1 MARRRTWNPIKIV
14 RRRLQRIERQS
25 ATRSRTPWARAID
38 WCLLLSLPLGCGLA
52 FVLDANV
59 SRVSTETLATVRLG
73 RDDRGTPLRGVIVR
87 EDPVRVPWPF
97 GSPLATVEI
106 RRRTIEHGWPFAS
119 RTTLAPLELPTVPL
133 ADPDVVVDLAG
144 PDASIG
150 LSALRDATNVDL
162 FDGLDVS
169 MDVMIS
175 ERRPDLVDDVR
186 SRTTST
192 TRSWSATLAAAATLW
207 LLLFVSSIVLIRT
220 IQFGTWGVRRV
231 RRRRMVGKLRDGRCP
246 FCGYDLS
253 GVRFPKKCSEC
264 GRRIW
269 G

>member
-1 MARRRTWNPIKIV
+1 M
-14 RRRLQRIERQS
+14 
-25 ATRSRTPWARAID
+25 
-38 WCLLLSLPLGCGLA
+38 
-52 FVLDANV
+52 
-59 SRVSTETLATVRLG
+59 
-73 RDDRGTPLRGVIVR
+73 
-87 EDPVRVPWPF
+87 
-97 GSPLATVEI
+97 
-106 RRRTIEHGWPFAS
+106 
-119 RTTLAPLELPTVPL
+119 
-133 ADPDVVVDLAG
+133 VVDLAG
-144 PDASIG
+144 SDASIR

-169 MDVMIS
+169 MDVLIS
-175 ERRPDLVDDVR
+175 ERRSDLVDDVR

-207 LLLFVSSIVLIRT
+207 LLLFVSSIIVIRT
-220 IQFGTWGVRRV
+220 VQFGTLFTRRL
-231 RRRRMVGKLRDGRCP
+231 RRRRIVGKLRDGRCP

>member
-1 MARRRTWNPIKIV
+1 MARRRTWNPIKIL

-25 ATRSRTPWARAID
+25 ATRNRTPWARAID
-38 WCLLLSLPLGCGLA
+38 WCLLLSLPLGFVLA

-59 SRVSTETLATVRLG
+59 SRVSTETLATVRVG

-87 EDPVRVPWPF
+87 EDPARVPWPF

-144 PDASIG
+144 SDASIR

-169 MDVMIS
+169 MDVLIS
-175 ERRPDLVDDVR
+175 ERRSDLVDDVR

-207 LLLFVSSIVLIRT
+207 LLLFVSSIIVIRT
-220 IQFGTWGVRRV
+220 VQFGTLFTRRL
-231 RRRRMVGKLRDGRCP
+231 RRRRIVGKLRDGRCP

>member
-1 MARRRTWNPIKIV
+1 M
-14 RRRLQRIERQS
+14 
-25 ATRSRTPWARAID
+25 
-38 WCLLLSLPLGCGLA
+38 LA

-192 TRSWSATLAAAATLW
+192 TRSWSATLAAATTLW

-231 RRRRMVGKLRDGRCP
+231 RRRRM
-246 FCGYDLS
+246 
-253 GVRFPKKCSEC
+253 
-264 GRRIW
+264 I
-269 G
+269 

>member
-1 MARRRTWNPIKIV
+1 MARRRTWNPITII

-25 ATRSRTPWARAID
+25 ATRNRTPWTRAVD
-38 WCLLLSLPLGCGLA
+38 WCLLLSLPLGFVLA
-52 FVLDANV
+52 FALYANV

-73 RDDRGTPLRGVIVR
+73 RDDRGTPLRGVILR
-87 EDPVRVPWPF
+87 DDSAGVPWPF

-119 RTTLAPLELPTVPL
+119 RTTVAPLELPTVPL
-133 ADPDVVVDLAG
+133 ADPDVVVDLAH
-144 PDASIG
+144 PDAARD
-150 LSALRDATNVDL
+150 LLALRDATDVDL

-169 MDVMIS
+169 LDVMTA
-175 ERRPDLVDDVR
+175 ERRRDLVDDVR
-186 SRTTST
+186 SRATTT
-192 TRSWSATLAAAATLW
+192 TRSWSATLAVAATLW
-207 LLLFVSSIVLIRT
+207 LLLFVSSIIAVRG
-220 IQFGTWGVRRV
+220 IQSGAWLAQRW
-231 RRRRMVGKLRDGRCP
+231 RRRSMVGKLRDGRCP

-253 GVRFPKKCSEC
+253 GVRFPKRCSEC

>member
-1 MARRRTWNPIKIV
+1 MARRRTWNPIIII

-25 ATRSRTPWARAID
+25 ATRSRTPWTRSID
-38 WCLLLSLPLGCGLA
+38 WCLLLSFPLGFVLA
-52 FVLDANV
+52 FALDANV

-87 EDPVRVPWPF
+87 DDPVRVPWPF

-106 RRRTIEHGWPFAS
+106 RRRTIDHGWPFAS
-119 RTTLAPLELPTVPL
+119 RTTVAPLELSTVPL

-144 PDASIG
+144 PDATIG
-150 LSALRDATNVDL
+150 LSAFRDASGVDL
-162 FDGLDVS
+162 SDGLDVTI
-169 MDVMIS
+169 DVMTS
-175 ERRPDLVDDVR
+175 ERRRDLVDDVR
-186 SRTTST
+186 SRSTTT
-192 TRSWSATLAAAATLW
+192 TRSWSATLAAAATFW
-207 LLLFVSSIVLIRT
+207 LLLFVSGFVVIRT
-220 IQFGTWGVRRV
+220 SQVGTWFVGRW

-253 GVRFPKKCSEC
+253 GIRFPRKCSEC

>member
-1 MARRRTWNPIKIV
+1 MARRRTWNPVKII

-25 ATRSRTPWARAID
+25 ATRNRTPWTRAVD
-38 WCLLLSLPLGCGLA
+38 WSLLLSLPAGFALA
-52 FVLDANV
+52 LILDANV

-73 RDDRGTPLRGVIVR
+73 RDDRGSPLRGVIVR
-87 EDPVRVPWPF
+87 DEPVGDPWPF

-106 RRRTIEHGWPFAS
+106 RRRTIDHGWPFAS
-119 RTTLAPLELPTVPL
+119 RTSVAPLELPTVPL
-133 ADPDVVVDLAG
+133 ADPDLVVDLVDPDGTAG
-144 PDASIG
+144 
-150 LSALRDATNVDL
+150 LLALQNATGVDL
-162 FDGLDVS
+162 FDGLDVA
-169 MDVMIS
+169 MEVMTS

-186 SRTTST
+186 SRAATT
-192 TRSWSATLAAAATLW
+192 TRSWSATLAVVATLW
-207 LLLFVSSIVLIRT
+207 LLLFISSIVAIRAL
-220 IQFGTWGVRRV
+220 QLGTWIVGRW

>member
-1 MARRRTWNPIKIV
+1 MARRRTWNPITIV
-14 RRRLQRIERQS
+14 LRRLRRIERQS
-25 ATRSRTPWARAID
+25 ATRDRTPWTKAID
-38 WCLLLSLPLGCGLA
+38 WSLLLSLPLGFVLA

-59 SRVSTETLATVRLG
+59 ARVSTETLATVRLG

-87 EDPVRVPWPF
+87 EDSAGAPWPF

-106 RRRTIEHGWPFAS
+106 RRRTIDHGWPFAS
-119 RTTLAPLELPTVPL
+119 RTTVAPLELPTVPL
-133 ADPDVVVDLAG
+133 ADPDVVVDLARR
-144 PDASIG
+144 DASIG
-150 LSALRDATNVDL
+150 LTELRDATDVDL

-175 ERRPDLVDDVR
+175 ERRRDLVEDVR
-186 SRTTST
+186 SRSAVTR
-192 TRSWSATLAAAATLW
+192 RSWSATLAAAATLW
-207 LLLFVSSIVLIRT
+207 IILFVGSILAIRT
-220 IQFGTWGVRRV
+220 IQFGSVIARRG
-231 RRRRMVGKLRDGRCP
+231 RRRSMVGRLRDGRCP

-253 GVRFPKKCSEC
+253 GVSFPKRCSEC